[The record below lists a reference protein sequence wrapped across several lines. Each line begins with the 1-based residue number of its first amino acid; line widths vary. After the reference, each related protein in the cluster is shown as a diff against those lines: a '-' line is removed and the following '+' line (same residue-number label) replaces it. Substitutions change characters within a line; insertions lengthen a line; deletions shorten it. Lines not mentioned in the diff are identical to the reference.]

1 MIYQLYP
8 NKKLKNELFSNYYS
22 SLCLD
27 CLDKEYLPELKME
40 YSGMLYLWK
49 NKLDNDNW
57 IGFTSY
63 RQLEKSRF
71 ILNNQNCILL
81 NKLNEFDI
89 LCWYCL
95 YRNLAHQAEKYHSDI
110 IYNLQLLLDHFNEQI
125 PEIFFTKTLGCY
137 ANYWIMSKQNFVEFM
152 NWSYP
157 KVKKILELGKTIK
170 YFEINNHHS
179 NSGFI
184 IERLFVIWH
193 LKFGKT
199 IFPANSFDKRY
210 LNTNE

>member
-8 NKKLKNELFSNYYS
+8 NTNYKCNPINKFYS
-22 SLCLD
+22 TLCLD
-27 CLDKEYLPELKME
+27 CLSSEYLPELKME

-49 NKLDNDNW
+49 NQLDNDDW
-57 IGFTSY
+57 VGFTSY

-71 ILNNQNCILL
+71 ILDDKNSIIL
-81 NKLNEFDI
+81 NKLNKFNI

-95 YRNLAHQAEKYHSDI
+95 YRNLAHQAEKHHSDI
-110 IYNLQLLLDHFNEQI
+110 LYHLQLLLNYFNEEI

-137 ANYWIMSKQNFVEFM
+137 ANFWIMKKQNFIEFM
-152 NWSYP
+152 EWSYP
-157 KVKKILELGKTIK
+157 KVKKILELAKTNE
-170 YFEINNHHS
+170 YFKIYNHLS

-193 LKFGKT
+193 LKFNKT
-199 IFPANSFDKRY
+199 IFPANSFRLTDDQS
-210 LNTNE
+210 